1 MAAVV
6 AAPVLHLAVAEA
18 TRPVAAEGMH
28 PVVEAAAIP
37 VVAVTPVVVAD
48 IQAITKRADSK
59 LT

>member
-6 AAPVLHLAVAEA
+6 APVLHLAVAEA

-37 VVAVTPVVVAD
+37 VVAVTPVVAD